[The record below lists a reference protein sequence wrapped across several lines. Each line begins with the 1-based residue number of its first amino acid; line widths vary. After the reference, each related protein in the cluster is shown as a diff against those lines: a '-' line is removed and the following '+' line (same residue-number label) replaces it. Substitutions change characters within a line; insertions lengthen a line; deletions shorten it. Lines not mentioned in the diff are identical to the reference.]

1 MKKSDIYKYALLSV
15 ITDLAAENRNGEAD
29 PERTYAIVGELCE
42 RINTELKIEPVRE
55 RNIAANGGA
64 EDSNE

>member
-29 PERTYAIVGELCE
+29 PERTYAIVGELCT
-42 RINTELKIEPVRE
+42 RIETELKIEPVRE
-55 RNIAANGGA
+55 RNIAANTGA
-64 EDSNE
+64 EDGDE